1 MYLLTQSPIPIVL
14 SECGFLSNQEECEK
28 LSGAEYQGQVAFTL
42 LTGLV
47 NWGSG
52 VE

>member
-14 SECGFLSNQEECEK
+14 SECVFLSNEEECQK
-28 LSGAEYQGQVAFTL
+28 LSSGEYQGQVAFTL

-47 NWGSG
+47 NWQSG